1 MQKSVKRALCIV
13 TALIFITS
21 GLVGIRWFLGR
32 ARSGYMDQV
41 FFGIKCALSNKEYGI
56 TIYSEEQ
63 TTEILKTADV
73 ETLPYDGAYY
83 KLGTVKSGKREVPV
97 IISYIHPANFIHSF
111 LMASE
116 YTIKDKALVP
126 NEYELMTF
134 IAKPSFLRK
143 KWILSEFYVNEDETA
158 GSGLLKLE
166 KVESV
171 VLTKEK

>member
-1 MQKSVKRALCIV
+1 MTKIAKKP
-13 TALIFITS
+13 LIIITVVFFVLV

-41 FFGIKCALSNKEYGI
+41 FFGTKCALSNKEYGI

-63 TTEILKTADV
+63 TEEILKNAGV
-73 ETLPYDGAYY
+73 ETLPYDDDY
-83 KLGTVKSGKREVPV
+83 KLGVVKSGDKEVPV
-97 IISYIHPANFIHSF
+97 IIKDRITANFIHSF

-158 GSGLLKLE
+158 GQELLKLE

>member
-1 MQKSVKRALCIV
+1 MTKIAKKP
-13 TALIFITS
+13 LIIIMVVFFVLV

-41 FFGIKCALSNKEYGI
+41 FFGTKSALSNEKYGI

-63 TTEILKTADV
+63 TTEILKNAGV
-73 ETLPYDGAYY
+73 ETLPYDDDYY
-83 KLGTVKSGKREVPV
+83 KLGIVKSGKREVPV

-116 YTIKDKALVP
+116 YTIQDKALVP

-158 GSGLLKLE
+158 GQELLNLE

-171 VLTKEK
+171 VLTKEN